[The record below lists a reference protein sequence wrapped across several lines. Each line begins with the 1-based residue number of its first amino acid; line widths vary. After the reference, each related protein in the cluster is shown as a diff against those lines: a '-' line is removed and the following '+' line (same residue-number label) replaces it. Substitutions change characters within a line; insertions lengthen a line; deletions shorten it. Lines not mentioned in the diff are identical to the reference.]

1 MDAGL
6 RQSKLQTLTEY
17 QGYLVLEQMLAAV
30 MVDSVSP
37 GICTNPDC
45 NYTTEVEPDQTGGWC
60 EECGERSVVSALILA
75 EII

>member
-6 RQSKLQTLTEY
+6 RQSKLQQLTEFT
-17 QGYLVLEQMLAAV
+17 GYLVLKDMLSAV
-30 MVDSVSP
+30 ITDSVSP

-45 NYTTEVEPDQTGGWC
+45 SYTTEVEPDQTGGWC
-60 EECGERSVVSALILA
+60 ESCGERSVVSALILA